1 MRLAKVYIYTF
12 LWRGVTTECWT
23 GNIFGVLRVC
33 LSVLSVLCAL
43 QLCVALV
50 ETECLFAA
58 DAGDSY
64 SKRKVSRLDY
74 INANSVFVTQ
84 KVD

>member
-1 MRLAKVYIYTF
+1 MT
-12 LWRGVTTECWT
+12 GCWART
-23 GNIFGVLRVC
+23 GNIFVVLRVC
-33 LSVLSVLCAL
+33 LSVLSVLCGL

-64 SKRKVSRLDY
+64 SKREVSRLDY